1 MSRKITNLI
10 IFLFAISMLGL
21 GIYSWAEKN
30 LGDRSLSGIITEWGS
45 NIDER
50 QTRTGSFA
58 LQEIKSL
65 RLKTVNGQVKIIPAA
80 EGSEIKYEATLWAKG
95 RDASA
100 KINDMQVA
108 AEISGETAI
117 LVAEHRSRSV
127 SNEGV
132 DFVVYLPKG
141 VGLVLDLINGNV
153 EGNLVVHPERPISVA
168 TVNGSIDLTLD
179 TTAGADITATLT
191 NGRITLEPEGRMY
204 DSILQNAR
212 SVNAKVNGG
221 GTPVTAKT
229 VNGQIRLD
237 VGR

>member
-21 GIYSWAEKN
+21 GLYSWVEKN
-30 LGDRSLSGIITEWGS
+30 LGDRSLSGIITEWGFG
-45 NIDER
+45 IEER

-58 LQEIKSL
+58 PQDIRSL

-80 EGSEIKYEATLWAKG
+80 EGSEIKYDATLWAKG
-95 RDASA
+95 RDASV

-141 VGLVLDLINGNV
+141 VGLVLDLVNGNV
-153 EGNLVVHPERPISVA
+153 EGSLVVHPERPISVA

-212 SVNAKVNGG
+212 SANAKVNGG

-237 VGR
+237 LGR